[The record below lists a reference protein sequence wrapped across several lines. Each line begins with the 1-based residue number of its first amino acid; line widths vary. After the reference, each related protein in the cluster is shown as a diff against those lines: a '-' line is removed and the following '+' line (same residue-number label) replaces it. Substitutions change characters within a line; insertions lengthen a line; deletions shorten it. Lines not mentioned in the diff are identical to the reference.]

1 MNILIDIGHPA
12 HVHLFRNAAKIWIE
26 HGHSITITIRDKDIT
41 SELLDLYGF
50 SYHVASI
57 ARKGTI
63 GLAFELIE
71 HDFGVLKAAI
81 RNKCQVLIGTS
92 VAISHVSRILGVK
105 SIVFN
110 EDDASIAN
118 TFVKLAYPLAN
129 AIVTPTCL
137 NENHGKRHFV
147 YDGYQK
153 LAYLHPKYF
162 KPNSK
167 ILEKLGVLPNE
178 PYFILRFVSL
188 KAAHDQGE
196 SGLNEEMKL
205 KIIRKFTNY
214 GRVFITSE
222 IPLSGDLLSY
232 RLNIPTIDIHDA
244 LYFSKMLIGDS
255 QSMAVEA
262 AILGVPSIRVNTFA
276 KRCSV
281 LIELENKYGLSFSF
295 LPSKEEDIFNKIDEL
310 MNKQCLKDEWQEK
323 RTILLN
329 DKIDVTK
336 WIVDFVENF

>member
-1 MNILIDIGHPA
+1 M
-12 HVHLFRNAAKIWIE
+12 K
-26 HGHSITITIRDKDIT
+26 
-41 SELLDLYGF
+41 
-50 SYHVASI
+50 
-57 ARKGTI
+57 
-63 GLAFELIE
+63 
-71 HDFGVLKAAI
+71 
-81 RNKCQVLIGTS
+81 
-92 VAISHVSRILGVK
+92 
-105 SIVFN
+105 
-110 EDDASIAN
+110 
-118 TFVKLAYPLAN
+118 
-129 AIVTPTCL
+129 
-137 NENHGKRHFV
+137 
-147 YDGYQK
+147 
-153 LAYLHPKYF
+153 
-162 KPNSK
+162 SK
-167 ILEKLGVLPNE
+167 IIKKLL
-178 PYFILRFVSL
+178 
-188 KAAHDQGE
+188 
-196 SGLNEEMKL
+196 
-205 KIIRKFTNY
+205 NY

-295 LPSKEEDIFNKIDEL
+295 LLGQEEDIFIKIDEL